1 MIVALQK
8 RPLIRPLL
16 VWIAGIVIQTYFP
29 RAVYSGWL
37 ILLPMLFL
45 ICSFFADSK
54 RESRYP
60 HFSYRWV
67 WGIFFLMIVFLF
79 AIQATAFN
87 QYQTPC
93 FSIFEKSQ
101 PFFEDIRS
109 DLLFSFNKLSI
120 TSSEKSVLT
129 TLLLGYKE
137 DLSWHTRRQFSAT
150 GVAHLLAVS
159 GFHVAIVCGFISSVL
174 NLLFVRNRWQILKT
188 IILLFFLWFFV
199 CLTGFAPSALRAGWM
214 LSLYLI
220 GDVLNRNSD
229 KYNILAASA
238 FFLLI
243 YRPDYLFDVGFQ
255 LSYTAVFFILYLQ
268 PVLQQLVTLRNPVI
282 IYFFDILTVT
292 LAAQAG
298 TVALSLYYFGSVSVL
313 FLFTAIPVT
322 FLSALLIPVGLLYM
336 IWPGIIPGGSFLQW
350 LLEALIRQM
359 FGLIDQ
365 FSQLPVTLIYYRIN
379 FFIMIGIY
387 VLLILLIYK
396 VKSVKSRSFI
406 KGLKD

>member
-8 RPLIRPLL
+8 RPLFRPLL
-16 VWIAGIVIQTYFP
+16 IWIVGIVIQTYFP

-37 ILLPMLFL
+37 ISLPMLFL
-45 ICSFFADSK
+45 IFSFFTDSK
-54 RESRYP
+54 REFRYP
-60 HFSYRWV
+60 HFSYRWI
-67 WGIFFLMIVFLF
+67 WGIFFLLIVFLF

-93 FSIFEKSQ
+93 FSIFEKSE

-109 DLLFSFNKLSI
+109 DLLSSFNRLSI

-137 DLSWHTRRQFSAT
+137 DLSWHTRRQFSAA

-174 NLLFVRNRWQILKT
+174 NLFFWKKRWQIFKT
-188 IILLFFLWFFV
+188 IILLLFLWFFV

-220 GDVLNRNSD
+220 GEMLNHDSD

-243 YRPDYLFDVGFQ
+243 YRPDYLFDIGFQ

-268 PVLQQLVTLRNPVI
+268 PLLQQIIVLRNPVI
-282 IYFFDILTVT
+282 HYLFGILTVA

-298 TVALSLYYFGSVSVL
+298 TAALTLYYFGSVSVL

-322 FLSALLIPVGLLYM
+322 ILSALLIPVGLLYM
-336 IWPGIIPGGSFLQW
+336 VWPGIFPGELILQW
-350 LLEALIRQM
+350 LLEVLIQQM
-359 FGLIDQ
+359 FGLIDR
-365 FSQLPVTLIYYRIN
+365 FSLLPVTLIYYRIN
-379 FFIMIGIY
+379 FFIMLCSYAVFIF
-387 VLLILLIYK
+387 LIYK
-396 VKSVKSRSFI
+396 VKSQRNRSYL